1 MYLACKNFSCRRIGF
16 KIYLNRSKICS
27 MSSFFCNRSSSYLVI
42 FTWLLYFRVS
52 SYFSECDIRK
62 THCEMY
68 WDILGFICLIW
79 VTRKW
84 CMMNSAKFVSHFRK
98 SPLIIFNL
106 KWPHNILV
114 FIIIPFLVFII
125 IPFLVFIIVPFLVF
139 IIILFLV

>member
-1 MYLACKNFSCRRIGF
+1 MYHVCKNFSCKRIGF

-27 MSSFFCNRSSSYLVI
+27 MSSFFCNRSSSYLAI
-42 FTWLLYFRVS
+42 FTWILYFRVS
-52 SYFSECDIRK
+52 SHFSECDIRK

-68 WDILGFICLIW
+68 WDILGFICFIW

-84 CMMNSAKFVSHFRK
+84 CMMNSAKFISHFRK

-106 KWPHNILV
+106 KWPHNIFV

-125 IPFLVFIIVPFLVF
+125 IPFLVFIMISFLV
-139 IIILFLV
+139 